1 MRAQFKQIMSK
12 TKGVHI
18 IHHWL
23 SFYKKILPCVQY
35 HPLVL
40 LLALLGLW
48 QLLIPYTN
56 TPHSVCK
63 VCNILLDYVQSTI
76 DYAVHCLCIE
86 QTTHISIL

>member
-1 MRAQFKQIMSK
+1 MSEQK
-12 TKGVHI
+12 MFTKAITGF
-18 IHHWL
+18 
-23 SFYKKILPCVQY
+23 SFRKEVLPCVRY

-48 QLLIPYTN
+48 QLLILYTN

-63 VCNILLDYVQSTI
+63 VHNILLHVQSTS

-86 QTTHISIL
+86 QTTHISI